1 MPDIATPPTP
11 RPYRVLLELEGAQQW
26 VAVWGYDLHEAI
38 LAACI
43 KLSADIGGDGVKVCA
58 VMPDFEAFVKMS
70 RGEFP

>member
-1 MPDIATPPTP
+1 
-11 RPYRVLLELEGAQQW
+11 